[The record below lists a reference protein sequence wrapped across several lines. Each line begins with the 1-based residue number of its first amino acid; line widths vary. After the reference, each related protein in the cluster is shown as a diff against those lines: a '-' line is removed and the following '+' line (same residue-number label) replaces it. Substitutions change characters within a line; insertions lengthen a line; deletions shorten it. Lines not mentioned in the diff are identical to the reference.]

1 MRGSCRGPATPLKQ
15 SVNEIPWID
24 LHSSTT
30 AGHEAKSLLVKTPM
44 PAPEFQHTVGKT
56 ASFSGTALH
65 TGDKV
70 TLKLHP
76 APIDHG
82 IKFKRKDLQDEP
94 TIDAK
99 IENLKTVE
107 RATTIGEGSVRVH
120 TVEHILAALSA
131 MGVDNA
137 IVEMDANEPPIGDG
151 SAQPYVDLIKKAGVM
166 AQEERRKFFDVREPM
181 HVEAKTGALLVLL
194 PDDKFRISC
203 TQAGPNNRFAQF
215 LSMEITPT
223 GFECEIAPAR
233 TFVYYE
239 DVEPL
244 MEKNLI
250 KGGSLENAIVVR
262 GEAVLSK
269 EPLRFPDEFVRH
281 KIIDIIGDLAL
292 VGRRIRGHVVAVKPG
307 HAANAE
313 LARALAREQT
323 RRSAMSTP
331 RAIPIG
337 DSGLDTGEVMNIL
350 PHRYPFLMVDRVI
363 GFEGENKITAIKSI
377 TINEPFFQG
386 HFPGHPVMPGVMQ
399 VEAMAQVASILLF
412 KLTKTSSRV
421 GYFMSADQVKFRKPV
436 FPGDTIFI
444 HAELTRARGNRMAKT
459 KCYCVVNDA
468 IVSEAELMFTFLDK

>member
-1 MRGSCRGPATPLKQ
+1 
-15 SVNEIPWID
+15 
-24 LHSSTT
+24 
-30 AGHEAKSLLVKTPM
+30 M
-44 PAPEFQHTVGKT
+44 PASPELQHTVSRT
-56 ASFSGTALH
+56 ASLSGTSLH
-65 TGDKV
+65 TGEKV
-70 TLKLHP
+70 SLKLHP
-76 APIDHG
+76 ATVDHG
-82 IKFKRKDLQDEP
+82 IKFKRNDLPDEP
-94 TIDAK
+94 IIDAR
-99 IENLKTVE
+99 IDNLKTVE

-120 TVEHILAALSA
+120 TVEHVLAALWA
-131 MGVDNA
+131 MGVDNTV
-137 IVEMDANEPPIGDG
+137 VEMDANEPPIGDG
-151 SAQPYVDLIKKAGVM
+151 SAQPYVDLIRKAGVT
-166 AQEERRKFFDVREPM
+166 AQAEPRKFFRVRDTM
-181 HVEAKTGALLVLL
+181 HVESKTGTLIILL
-194 PDDKFRISC
+194 PDERFRISC
-203 TQAGPNNRFAQF
+203 TQAGPNNQF
-215 LSMEITPT
+215 SQFFSMEVTPAV
-223 GFECEIAPAR
+223 FEREIAPAR

-239 DVEPL
+239 DVKPL
-244 MEKNLI
+244 MDKNLI

-269 EPLRFPDEFVRH
+269 EPLRFADEFVRH
-281 KIIDIIGDLAL
+281 KILDIIGDLAL
-292 VGRRIRGHVVAVKPG
+292 VGRRIRGHVVTVKPG
-307 HAANAE
+307 HAANAD
-313 LARALAREQT
+313 LARAIAREQT
-323 RRSAMSTP
+323 QRSAMSAP

-337 DSGLDTGEVMNIL
+337 DSGLDTGEVMKIL

-459 KCYCVVNDA
+459 KCHCVVNDA

>member
-1 MRGSCRGPATPLKQ
+1 M
-15 SVNEIPWID
+15 
-24 LHSSTT
+24 SSELQQTL
-30 AGHEAKSLLVKTPM
+30 AKS
-44 PAPEFQHTVGKT
+44 
-56 ASFSGTALH
+56 ASVSGTSLH
-65 TGDKV
+65 TGEKV
-70 TLKLHP
+70 TLKLQP
-76 APIDHG
+76 APVDSG
-82 IKFKRKDLQDEP
+82 IVFKRRNLRD
-94 TIDAK
+94 DATSGTAMQ
-99 IENLKTVE
+99 NLTTLE
-107 RATTIGEGSVRVH
+107 RANTIGEGSVRVH
-120 TVEHILAALSA
+120 TVEHVLSSLSA

-151 SAQPYVDLIKKAGVM
+151 SARPYVELIKKAGIA
-166 AQEERRKFFDVREPM
+166 AQETPRRFFEVREPI
-181 HVEAKTGALLVLL
+181 HVESKTGSLLVIL
-194 PDDKFRISC
+194 PDPKFRISC
-203 TQAGPNNRFAQF
+203 TQVGPGGQFTQF
-215 LSMEITPT
+215 LSTEITPVIY
-223 GFECEIAPAR
+223 EREIAPAR
-233 TFVYYE
+233 TFVFYE
-239 DVEPL
+239 DVQAL

-292 VGRRIRGHVVAVKPG
+292 VGPRIRGHLIAVKPG

-377 TINEPFFQG
+377 TINETFFQG

-444 HAELTRARGNRMAKT
+444 HAELTKRRAEKLAKPR
-459 KCYCVVNDA
+459 CHCVVNDA
-468 IVSEAELMFTFLDK
+468 VVSEGELMFTFLDK